1 MIDNHKETVYARIKE
16 SMTTKLTSVGILLTA
31 LFALTAV
38 VVAARPAET
47 ATLTAPGTTRTLL
60 LPPAADASPVI
71 SLGTATDPGTGKV
84 VEGFAIIHRRDGEAR
99 GSGGAKAGGAC
110 YTYLAKGAKW
120 RSVEPWLINPT
131 NGDGLDGPMVA
142 SLLTSGVDKW
152 EDAADGVVGNAT
164 GVDVLGSGA
173 ITTSVLAADTSA
185 PDNQNEVYFADI
197 SDPSAIAV
205 TIVWGFFG
213 GPPAAR
219 ELVEWDQ
226 VYDDVTFDWSTEA
239 AGVAGKMDVDNIT
252 THELGHSV
260 GLGDLYN
267 SCTEETMYGYSAYAE
282 TKKRN
287 LNAGDIAGTNAL
299 Y

>member
-1 MIDNHKETVYARIKE
+1 
-16 SMTTKLTSVGILLTA
+16 MTTKVTTAGILLTA
-31 LFALTAV
+31 LFALAAV

-71 SLGTATDPGTGKV
+71 SLGTATDPGTGKL
-84 VEGFAIIHRRDGEAR
+84 VEGFAIIHRRESAAKP
-99 GSGGAKAGGAC
+99 SEGAKPGSAC

-120 RSVEPWLINPT
+120 RTVEPWLVNPA
-131 NGDGLDGPMVA
+131 NSDGLDSATVA
-142 SLLTSGVDKW
+142 NLLTGGIGKW
-152 EDAADGVVGNAT
+152 EDAADGIVGNAV
-164 GVDVLGSGA
+164 GIDVLGSGA
-173 ITTSVLAADTSA
+173 ITTSLLTADTAS

-205 TIVWGFFG
+205 TIVWGIFG

-226 VYDDVTFDWSTEA
+226 VYDDVTFDWSAEVT
-239 AGVAGKMDVDNIT
+239 GVAGKMDVDNIA
-252 THELGHSV
+252 THELGHSM

-282 TKKRN
+282 TKKRD
-287 LNAGDIAGTNAL
+287 LNAGDITGTNAL